1 MQNSLGKVFSC
12 FIIDFS
18 DMKLEPVSSQ
28 MVSEVFPD
36 LSIHALQI
44 ANRYEIDLAEKYV
57 DRIQFI
63 KGKYGR

>member
-1 MQNSLGKVFSC
+1 
-12 FIIDFS
+12 
-18 DMKLEPVSSQ
+18 MKLEPVSSQ